1 MSPVHEDRQGNA
13 GRASV
18 SCAPLR
24 RSHHPE
30 PADPFPAPGLLAA
43 VGLLLAL
50 LITAPASARM
60 QCDCGNYLMSCMAGC
75 LGNPYCTSRCQQ
87 FHDTCVSSCSG
98 TYSGGDRHHRHDEDE
113 DHDDDRYPRHRHW

>member
-1 MSPVHEDRQGNA
+1 MRTDKGMRA
-13 GRASV
+13 GHPFRAPR
-18 SCAPLR
+18 CAGVTIPSLPIR
-24 RSHHPE
+24 
-30 PADPFPAPGLLAA
+30 FPPSGLLAV

-98 TYSGGDRHHRHDEDE
+98 SYSGGDRHHRHDDDDE
-113 DHDDDRYPRHRHW
+113 DRDDDRYPRHRHW